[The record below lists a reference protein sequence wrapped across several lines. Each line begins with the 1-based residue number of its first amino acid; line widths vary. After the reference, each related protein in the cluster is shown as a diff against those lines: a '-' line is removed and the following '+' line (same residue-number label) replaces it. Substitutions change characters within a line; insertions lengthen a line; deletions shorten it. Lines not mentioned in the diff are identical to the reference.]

1 MFGDRRRHTEFTAFA
16 ETAQQRLFRQGYL
29 LTGSREAAQDLVQ
42 TTLTKMYVAW
52 PRIDNP
58 PAYAYRT
65 LMRGFLEVRRRADR
79 ERELHD
85 LPDGAR
91 LQRDPDQVL
100 TVRAALAQLPPRMRA
115 VVVLRYWEDLSVE
128 QTATALGCTTGTV
141 KSTASRGLAQLRELL
156 GEAFDERVQST
167 STTHA
172 PPEEK
177 P

>member
-1 MFGDRRRHTEFTAFA
+1 MFGDRRRHAEFTAYA
-16 ETAQQRLFRQGYL
+16 AAAQQRLLRQGYL

-42 TTLTKMYVAW
+42 ATLTKMYVAW

-65 LMRGFLEVRRRADR
+65 MMRGFLETRRRSER
-79 ERELHD
+79 ERQLH
-85 LPDGAR
+85 R
-91 LQRDPDQVL
+91 LSDAVPVASDPAHTL
-100 TVRAALAQLPPRMRA
+100 TVRAALAELPPRMRA

-156 GEAFDERVQST
+156 GGAFDERVPSPVTSPST
-167 STTHA
+167 
-172 PPEEK
+172 EK
-177 P
+177 EQP

>member
-1 MFGDRRRHTEFTAFA
+1 MFGNRRRHAEFTAFA
-16 ETAQQRLFRQGYL
+16 QAAQQRLFRQGYL
-29 LTGSREAAQDLVQ
+29 LTGSRETAQDLVQ
-42 TTLTKMYVAW
+42 STLTKMYVAW

-65 LMRGFLEVRRRADR
+65 MMRGFLELRRRSDR

-85 LPDGAR
+85 LPDGAPAM
-91 LQRDPDQVL
+91 RDPDQVL
-100 TVRAALAQLPPRMRA
+100 TVRAALAELPPRMRA
-115 VVVLRYWEDLSVE
+115 VVVLRYWEDLSVQ

-156 GEAFDERVQST
+156 GEAFEERVPSPSAT
-167 STTHA
+167 AIHH
-172 PPEEK
+172 EEK

>member
-1 MFGDRRRHTEFTAFA
+1 MFGDRRRHAEFTAFA
-16 ETAQQRLFRQGYL
+16 ATAQQRLFRQGYL
-29 LTGSREAAQDLVQ
+29 LTSSREAAQDLVQ

-58 PAYAYRT
+58 SAYAYRT
-65 LMRGFLEVRRRADR
+65 MVRGFLEVRRRSDR

-85 LPDGAR
+85 LADGAR
-91 LQRDPDQVL
+91 PQSDPAHVL
-100 TVRAALAQLPPRMRA
+100 TVRAALAELPPRMRA

-141 KSTASRGLAQLRELL
+141 KSAASRGLAQLRELL
-156 GEAFDERVQST
+156 GEAFDERVATT
-167 STTHA
+167 SN
-172 PPEEK
+172 EEK